1 MNITHLVIFALICY
15 FHVSH
20 HDVNS
25 LDLITNQPKE
35 TREKIHSKI
44 IVKCRGEDID
54 FETLKN
60 DYLRSKANEINQS
73 LTKFNKEG
81 RRGTTIQHPY
91 ETAQQKATK
100 RANKLLDSKRQQEVE
115 KIAAEKLGSH
125 EKKCPI
131 CEHPFKDVNE
141 FMTHLSKCN
150 VLESSEEEELEDL
163 DGVKNVIVEALQE
176 GSEDP
181 EAATEDPLNKSDN
194 PLLIGNSKIKVSIF
208 YIVK

>member
-1 MNITHLVIFALICY
+1 MKT
-15 FHVSH
+15 
-20 HDVNS
+20 
-25 LDLITNQPKE
+25 
-35 TREKIHSKI
+35 
-44 IVKCRGEDID
+44 
-54 FETLKN
+54 
-60 DYLRSKANEINQS
+60 DYLRSKANERNQS

-150 VLESSEEEELEDL
+150 VLESSEDEELGNQ
-163 DGVKNVIVEALQE
+163 DGIENVVVEALQE
-176 GSEDP
+176 GNEDP
-181 EAATEDPLNKSDN
+181 KATTEDPLNKSDTS
-194 PLLIGNSKIKVSIF
+194 LLIGNSKIKVSILF
-208 YIVK
+208 VVK

>member
-1 MNITHLVIFALICY
+1 MTGKPL
-15 FHVSH
+15 
-20 HDVNS
+20 DVNK
-25 LDLITNQPKE
+25 DQQNKTMEKNQ
-35 TREKIHSKI
+35 SKI
-44 IVKCRGEDID
+44 VVRSKGEEID

-60 DYLRSKANEINQS
+60 DYLRSKENERNQS
-73 LTKFNKEG
+73 ITKFNKEG
-81 RRGTTIQHPY
+81 RRDTTIQRPY

-141 FMTHLSKCN
+141 FMAHLSKCN
-150 VLESSEEEELEDL
+150 VLESSEDEELEDQ
-163 DGVKNVIVEALQE
+163 DGVKNVIVDGLQE

-181 EAATEDPLNKSDN
+181 EAATENRLNKSGS
-194 PLLIGNSKIKVSIF
+194 PVLAGNSKVKV
-208 YIVK
+208 